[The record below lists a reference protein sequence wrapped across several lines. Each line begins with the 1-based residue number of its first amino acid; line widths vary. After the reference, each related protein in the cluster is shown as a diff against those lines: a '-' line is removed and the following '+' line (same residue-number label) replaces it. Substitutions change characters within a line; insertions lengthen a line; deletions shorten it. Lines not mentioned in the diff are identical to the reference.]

1 MSIFNQMLNS
11 QSNTAKVTDKM
22 IDIDLIIPYERNE
35 EIYPEEDTKDQLES
49 LIENIRDNG
58 LIQAVELRPIKNGM
72 YESIGGNRRCAA
84 IRHLVHT
91 EKLEQFRYVKA
102 VITHMSDLEALER
115 CITSNDYR
123 EKSSYTKLKEI
134 EMLTKVLKEKEEKGE
149 KVKGSTRLILSRI
162 TKLSETQVQ
171 RYQTLLQSNNQSII
185 EDIKNER
192 ISIKE
197 AVKKVKK
204 KSNIESSIEIKSVK
218 DKLEEKY
225 QTSVVIQDKKITFK
239 YIDVDDLN
247 RLLELLGG
255 LVD

>member
-1 MSIFNQMLNS
+1 MSIFNQMLNN
-11 QSNTAKVTDKM
+11 QSNSAKITDKM
-22 IDIDLIIPYERNE
+22 IDIDLIIPYDRNE
-35 EIYPEEDTKDQLES
+35 EIYPEEDTKEQLES

-84 IRHLVHT
+84 IRHLVHI

-134 EMLTKVLKEKEEKGE
+134 EMLTKVLKDKEARGE
-149 KVKGSTRLILSRI
+149 KVKGSTRLILSRL

-171 RYQTLLQSNNQSII
+171 RYQTVLQSSDKSII
-185 EDIKNER
+185 EDIRNDK

-197 AVKKVKK
+197 AVKKIKK
-204 KSNIESSIEIKSVK
+204 KSNIEETIQLKAVK
-218 DKLEEKY
+218 NKLEEKY
-225 QTSVVIQDKKITFK
+225 QTSVAIQDKKITFK
-239 YIDVDDLN
+239 YAGAEDLN